1 MFETAALI
9 ILAVTS
15 IGSLA
20 TLAWYI
26 YLENKERAKT
36 INALIAKSSQEF
48 VNHEMTDKVE
58 GIKPAEPIAPD
69 LEEITNLDDETFDES
84 IVKQ

>member
-1 MFETAALI
+1 MFEIAALA
-9 ILAVTS
+9 ILAITS

-36 INALIAKSSQEF
+36 INALIAKSSQDF
-48 VNHEMTDKVE
+48 VNHEMTDKVQT
-58 GIKPAEPIAPD
+58 IQQTEPIAPD
-69 LEEITNLDDETFDES
+69 LEEIANLDDETFDEQV
-84 IVKQ
+84 VKP